1 MDELKLIWNN
11 DGKHNANS
19 CRVSVRRA
27 VSDFLCNTFSPMDV
41 VGTGSDFGSAR
52 ENFAEQ
58 LTEYIE
64 ELIKFRDEVVET
76 KRAYEEA
83 IMTDCNGK
91 PLRGKLGG

>member
-1 MDELKLIWNN
+1 MGNTLQP
-11 DGKHNANS
+11 
-19 CRVSVRRA
+19 RVVFRFAERLA
-27 VSDFLCNTFSPMDV
+27 TFCVTHFSPMDV

-83 IMTDCNGK
+83 VMTDCNGK
-91 PLRGKLGG
+91 PLRGR